1 MVLLRNSLVST
12 TEALLAV
19 RGGRR
24 LIVGHSPSLIPF
36 SGFDFLFRLTKKVYD
51 FIIFPL
57 HANIPAGGADDLRCS
72 GEIFS
77 HPARKIPEIAVPD
90 SFKMPA
96 HEFFHFP
103 G

>member
-1 MVLLRNSLVST
+1 
-12 TEALLAV
+12 
-19 RGGRR
+19 
-24 LIVGHSPSLIPF
+24 
-36 SGFDFLFRLTKKVYD
+36 LTKKVYD

-57 HANIPAGGADDLRCS
+57 HANIPAGRADDLRCS
-72 GEIFS
+72 RENFS